1 MLRTLLR
8 HYTTTQPTTHTF
20 KSSTPHLLKIVSTA
34 LYSQKQIF
42 IRELVSNASDALEKR
57 RLGGLKALSETAQD
71 KTQKKNNKTEQK
83 EMGKGNEKAEPER
96 IEIEAK
102 RAESSSDNNS
112 TAEKTKEDSGAVPE
126 TNGEWKGSI
135 TIESG
140 DDHITITVRIYNDE
154 AILFV
159 CNQQE

>member
-8 HYTTTQPTTHTF
+8 HYTSTQPTTHTF

-57 RLGGLKALSETAQD
+57 RLGGLKALSETAQE
-71 KTQKKNNKTEQK
+71 KTQKKNITETQ
-83 EMGKGNEKAEPER
+83 MGKGNEMAEPER

-102 RAESSSDNNS
+102 RAESNSDNNS

-126 TNGEWKGSI
+126 TNAEWKGSI

>member
-8 HYTTTQPTTHTF
+8 HYTSTSTSTKQPTTHTF

-57 RLGGLKALSETAQD
+57 RLGGLKALTETTSQN
-71 KTQKKNNKTEQK
+71 QKNNKTEK
-83 EMGKGNEKAEPER
+83 EKAEPER

-102 RAESSSDNNS
+102 IAESSSDNNT
-112 TAEKTKEDSGAVPE
+112 TAEKTKEDREAVPE
-126 TNGEWKGSI
+126 INGEWKGSI

-140 DDHITITVRIYNDE
+140 DDHITITVRIYNDK
-154 AILFV
+154 AILFA